1 MIGAG
6 ISTKAVPRFGPK
18 AMLVL
23 STLIIMAGMGVFTQI
38 EVDTSF
44 WVPILGVAL
53 FGLGAGIAMP
63 TVTDTIMA
71 AVPVNDAGIGSAMND
86 LSRELGIALGVAVL
100 GSIVSGL
107 YRGNVTG
114 AVDGLVS
121 AEEAGQIGESLGSVD
136 AITAGLSPAVA
147 AAVSNAANQSF
158 VDALNIGFVAAAGFV
173 ALALAVAA
181 ALIPWRMRATQAE
194 LWNADDGVEPEEDRS
209 GEDASSEDAAPG
221 IA

>member
-1 MIGAG
+1 M
-6 ISTKAVPRFGPK
+6 
-18 AMLVL
+18 
-23 STLIIMAGMGVFTQI
+23 
-38 EVDTSF
+38 
-44 WVPILGVAL
+44 
-53 FGLGAGIAMP
+53 
-63 TVTDTIMA
+63 
-71 AVPVNDAGIGSAMND
+71 
-86 LSRELGIALGVAVL
+86 
-100 GSIVSGL
+100 
-107 YRGNVTG
+107 
-114 AVDGLVS
+114 DGLVS